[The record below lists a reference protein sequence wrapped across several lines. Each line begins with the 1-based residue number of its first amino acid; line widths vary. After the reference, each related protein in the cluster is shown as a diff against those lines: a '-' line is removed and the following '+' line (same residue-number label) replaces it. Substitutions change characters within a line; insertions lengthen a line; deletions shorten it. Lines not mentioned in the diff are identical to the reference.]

1 MLKKRS
7 TARRLEETTSL
18 VHEQRDSWSWA
29 IDTAAAKTKD
39 DNQEYRLVRAHT
51 AFSILQRVTKGN
63 CEESNCQE
71 TTTKE
76 ERKDR
81 GD

>member
-7 TARRLEETTSL
+7 TARRFEETTSL
-18 VHEQRDSWSWA
+18 VHEQRDSWSLA

-51 AFSILQRVTKGN
+51 AFSILQRVTKEN

-71 TTTKE
+71 TTIKE
-76 ERKDR
+76 ERKD
-81 GD
+81 